1 MSQLKEELKA
11 KMIADPSSLATLG
24 GNIALAGGLLGSSWG
39 IGLAASAGLATISQ
53 DHRQLKNVIILAAIP
68 MSQTLYGLLV
78 LIIVLRVVAPNIAAM
93 PDPGGSG
100 LTVFALGVMAAVA
113 FATSAAY
120 KGSVLASGIAF
131 LPKTGGRILTNCLL
145 LAVFV
150 ELIAVLGV
158 VFTIMALSMLGLM

>member
-1 MSQLKEELKA
+1 MSQSKEGLKA
-11 KMIADPSSLATLG
+11 GMITDPYSLAILG

-39 IGLAASAGLATISQ
+39 IGLAASAGIATISQ
-53 DHRQLKNVIILAAIP
+53 HRRQLKNVIILAAIP
-68 MSQTLYGLLV
+68 MSQTLYGLIV
-78 LIIVLRVVAPNIAAM
+78 LIIVLRVVAPGLAGVA
-93 PDPGGSG
+93 DPGGSG
-100 LTVFALGVMAAVA
+100 LIVFALGVMAGVA

-120 KGSVLASGIAF
+120 KGAVLASGIAF
-131 LPKTGGRILTNCLL
+131 LAKTGGGILTNCLL